1 VIFLLKK
8 LETELKI
15 RGFSPKTIKAYVKK
29 NQRFLEFT
37 GKEPNDIVESDVK
50 AYMAH
55 LMDKG
60 QKPASVSLAMSAI
73 RFLQDE
79 MLGKGLFV
87 KIKTPKAEKK
97 LPTVLSKE
105 EIKRMLNA
113 TKNPKHKLLMA
124 FLYSSGL
131 RVSEGVSIKID
142 DLDLGEMM
150 GIVRAGKGKKDRNI
164 ILSELLINDL
174 RTYLSGRSDN
184 NPYVFNI
191 KNRHIS
197 IRQAQRVVSE
207 AARKAEI
214 RKRVFC
220 HALRSSF
227 ATHLLESGT
236 DIRIIQELLG
246 HSNLATTQRYTKVSR
261 EQLKKVRSPFDNL

>member
-1 VIFLLKK
+1 MLEK
-8 LETELKI
+8 LATELKI

-29 NQRFLEFT
+29 NQRFLEFI
-37 GKEPNDIVESDVK
+37 GEDANDVNEDDVK
-50 AYMAH
+50 SYIAY

-87 KIKTPKAEKK
+87 KIKQPKLEKK

-105 EIKRMLNA
+105 EIRRMLDA
-113 TKNPKHKLLMA
+113 TENTKHKLLIA

-131 RVSEGVSIKID
+131 RVSEAVSMKID
-142 DLDLGEMM
+142 DIDLNERM

-164 ILSELLINDL
+164 ILSESLVKSLKMYLGTRNDQ
-174 RTYLSGRSDN
+174 
-184 NPYVFNI
+184 NPYVFSV
-191 KNRHIS
+191 KDRHIAV
-197 IRQAQRVVSE
+197 RQAQRIVNE
-207 AARKAEI
+207 AARRAEI
-214 RKRVFC
+214 KKRVFC

-227 ATHLLESGT
+227 ATHLLEAGT
-236 DIRIIQELLG
+236 DIRVIQELLG

-261 EQLKKVRSPFDNL
+261 EQLRKVRSPMDDL